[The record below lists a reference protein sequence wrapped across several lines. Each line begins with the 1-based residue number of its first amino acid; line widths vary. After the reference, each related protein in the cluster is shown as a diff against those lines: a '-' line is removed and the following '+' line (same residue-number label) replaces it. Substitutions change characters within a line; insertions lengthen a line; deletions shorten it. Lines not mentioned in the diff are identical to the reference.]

1 MSLEGQ
7 QLGRYRLIQL
17 IGSGGMGEVYL
28 AQDPGINRQVAIKV
42 VRVETADYARRGTDT
57 IPGMRSVTMG
67 LQDAAR
73 MFQREAKAI
82 AMLDHPDILPLY
94 DYGEQNVNGA
104 MLTYLVMPYREE
116 GSLANWLQRGGFKL
130 LTVQIV
136 EQMLQQAAAALQY
149 AH

>member
-7 QLGRYRLIQL
+7 QLGRYRLLKL

-42 VRVETADYARRGTDT
+42 VRVEAVDYSRRSTDT
-57 IPGMRSVTMG
+57 KAGMKSVTGGGSMG

-82 AMLDHPDILPLY
+82 AMLDHPGILPLY
-94 DYGEQNVNGA
+94 DYGEQSVNGC
-104 MLTYLVMPYREE
+104 
-116 GSLANWLQRGGFKL
+116 L
-130 LTVQIV
+130 LYTSPSPRDS
-136 EQMLQQAAAALQY
+136 
-149 AH
+149 

>member
-7 QLGRYRLIQL
+7 QLGRYHLLQL
-17 IGSGGMGEVYL
+17 IGSGGMGEVYV

-42 VRVETADYARRGTDT
+42 VRVEAVDYSKRSTDT
-57 IPGMRSVTMG
+57 KAGMKSVTGGGSMG

-82 AMLDHPDILPLY
+82 AMLDHPGILPLY
-94 DYGEQNVNGA
+94 DYGEQSVNGA

-116 GSLANWLQRGGFKL
+116 GSLANCLQNGGFKL
-130 LTVQIV
+130 LTVQI
-136 EQMLQQAAAALQY
+136 A
-149 AH
+149 